1 VIPTHDHDSAAVARR
16 DDRTARSENSRAA
29 ADRMTTIAMTAL
41 DDETTGTLPFAEWL
55 AGRLRP

>member
-1 VIPTHDHDSAAVARR
+1 
-16 DDRTARSENSRAA
+16 
-29 ADRMTTIAMTAL
+29 MTTIAMTAL